1 MPSAAPKLLQT
12 LADPTRRGL
21 FEHLAQQGEL
31 TVHALTAQA
40 GVSQPAVS
48 KHLRLLKLMGLVS
61 ERREGRH
68 TYYRAHP
75 QALLPLVDWMAI
87 YDVRS
92 AADPAANVDYPHE

>member
-1 MPSAAPKLLQT
+1 MASTAQNLLQT

-21 FEHLAQQGEL
+21 FEHLAQHGEH

-48 KHLRLLKLMGLVS
+48 KHLRLLKFAGLVMD
-61 ERREGRH
+61 RRDGRQ
-68 TYYRAHP
+68 TYYRARP

-87 YDVRS
+87 HLDRS
-92 AADPAANVDYPHE
+92 AAGPAGNVN